1 MVIMKLDHQLR
12 TAAEDY
18 KQMFAVFL
26 LNFHLPPVSDICKM
40 GLGFSLGQH
49 GVLPEVQIT

>member
-1 MVIMKLDHQLR
+1 MKLDHQLR

-49 GVLPEVQIT
+49 GVLPEVQIK